1 MITTLCDKLG
11 NLCVTWPRQV
21 LAFLGVLTLTALPLV
36 VHLPLEADVRDT
48 LPADMAQAL
57 ERHNTLFGT
66 ADLAFLLVQTTQER
80 KEDLI
85 AFGTALQQKL
95 TTVPLI
101 RAVAFGHSPALL
113 SALDRLTL
121 DMPPCS

>member
-11 NLCVTWPRQV
+11 TLCVTWPRQV
-21 LAFLGVLTLTALPLV
+21 LAFFGVLTLTALPLV

-48 LPADMAQAL
+48 LPAAMAQAL

-66 ADLAFLLVQTTQER
+66 AELAFLLVQTAQER
-80 KEDLI
+80 KDNLI

-95 TTVPLI
+95 TAAPLI
-101 RAVAFGHSPALL
+101 RAVAFGYSPALL
-113 SALDRLTL
+113 AALDRLTL
-121 DMPPCS
+121 DYAPC